1 MKRRLAVALVLVL
14 AGFAAASASNAS
26 RDGKLLGGYVQ
37 VVAYS
42 SGQVRICPDYAVAV
56 GSRSTP
62 SPDCSTGLPAVGVQT
77 DALPNQSSNPDER
90 WGYLY
95 LVGTYDG
102 GTFSVSSQSQQA
114 PPGSNPPGPTFGKP
128 PCRRLGGEW
137 GVVHPAPVQFDTI
150 RAYKRRYP
158 RDITSVAMF
167 DNATVATIASTHPR
181 RTFAALERAWPK
193 QLCVVRS
200 RYSLATIWRTR
211 KKMVKLLEL
220 QGSATALY
228 GWISGAGGISC
239 NDQGEPT
246 TPLELL
252 IETPALGAVLGGQPR
267 GLVVLDAALHP
278 VKS

>member
-1 MKRRLAVALVLVL
+1 MKRRLAVALVLAL
-14 AGFAAASASNAS
+14 AGFTGASASSAS
-26 RDGKLLGGYVQ
+26 RAGKLLGGYVQ
-37 VVAYS
+37 VVAYP
-42 SGQVRICPDYAVAV
+42 SGQVRICPDYGVLLGA
-56 GSRSTP
+56 RSTTP
-62 SPDCSTGLPAVGVQT
+62 PDCSTGLPAVGVQT

-90 WGYLY
+90 WGFLY

-114 PPGSNPPGPTFGKP
+114 PSGSNPPGPTFGKP
-128 PCRRLGGEW
+128 PCRRLGVEW
-137 GVVHPAPVQFDTI
+137 GVVHPGPVQFDTI

-181 RTFAALERAWPK
+181 RTFGALEGALPR

-211 KKMVKLLEL
+211 KRMVKLLEL
-220 QGSATALY
+220 QGSAAALY

-239 NDQGEPT
+239 NDRGEPT
-246 TPLELL
+246 TPLDLL
-252 IETPALGAVLGGQPR
+252 IETPALGAVLGRQPA